1 MMRGIK
7 LLAVVGLVVTLAGL
21 GMVTANAQQS
31 CDPTG
36 PFRQWILGNLGN
48 ANVIVIAIDNSG
60 SIREAVRLPT
70 EKTCAINAVQQLRG
84 KFFAV
89 LSFNSSVTVVQRP
102 TNDTNTLINAI
113 NSIQDTSNNTLMDGA
128 IDDACQFTQPVRP
141 NGALLLLTDG
151 IPTAARRPVDPT
163 TAAEQAASNFK
174 ANCSTLAVIGV
185 DIKEGSDEDKFLGR
199 IASPGAYGATS
210 SKTGGFA
217 IRSVPTLT
225 EWGLIAL
232 AVLLAGS
239 LAFMIRR
246 RLAPRPAGA

>member
-151 IPTAARRPVDPT
+151 IPTAARRPTDPV
-163 TAAEQAASNFK
+163 TAAEQAAANFK

-185 DIKEGSDEDKFLGR
+185 DLGGDAQARDKFLQR
-199 IASPGAYGATS
+199 IASPGAFIEVP
-210 SKTGGFA
+210 K
-217 IRSVPTLT
+217 SVPTLT